1 MGDAEGC
8 GEDVPDGVEDEC
20 GDGLVYRIVCILAK
34 QYIEKTEEGC
44 LIFIEHKKTEMLRS
58 DYSQLIFLLQAALG
72 EIPKSVE
79 KELDLMAL
87 LKLSQQQEIP
97 TIALDGLQ
105 KLLTVYDG
113 VLRQDVHTKAVKMQW
128 IGSLMA
134 QERRYAA
141 NYCAAKNLS
150 ELYDSNGICTYVL
163 KGFSISQL
171 YPVPSHRFS
180 CDLDCFLLN
189 KSEGC
194 NAYESGNSLVAS
206 AGCNVEADYYKHSV
220 FSYKGLSVENHRY
233 CCSVKRSKRTR
244 ELERYLEGLL
254 DGYTPQYIDDTKL
267 ALPPEMFQALFMIEH
282 SNGHFLY
289 SKMSIK
295 HVCDWA
301 MMRQAFKDTLDW
313 KEFDKQCIRFGL
325 KNFVDCL
332 NHLVDYILGKCSY
345 QDLRS
350 IDKRVLDD
358 TFKEVTLSKNLMK
371 QRIEKAI
378 GVLRSSW
385 KFKHF
390 CGDSMIKELSH
401 SVWAYLREDK
411 LELD

>member
-1 MGDAEGC
+1 
-8 GEDVPDGVEDEC
+8 
-20 GDGLVYRIVCILAK
+20 
-34 QYIEKTEEGC
+34 
-44 LIFIEHKKTEMLRS
+44 MLRS

-72 EIPKSVE
+72 EMPKSVE
-79 KELDLMAL
+79 KKLDLKAL
-87 LKLSQQQEIP
+87 FKLSQQQEVVAL
-97 TIALDGLQ
+97 ALDGLQ
-105 KLLTVYDG
+105 KLSTAYDG

-134 QERRYAA
+134 QEKRYST
-141 NYCAAKNLS
+141 NYSAAKSLS

-171 YPVPSHRFS
+171 YHVPSHRFS
-180 CDLDCFLLN
+180 CDLDCFLIN

-206 AGCNVEADYYKHSV
+206 TGCNVEADYYKHSV

-289 SKMSIK
+289 SKI
-295 HVCDWA
+295 W
-301 MMRQAFKDTLDW
+301 L
-313 KEFDKQCIRFGL
+313 E
-325 KNFVDCL
+325 
-332 NHLVDYILGKCSY
+332 
-345 QDLRS
+345 
-350 IDKRVLDD
+350 
-358 TFKEVTLSKNLMK
+358 
-371 QRIEKAI
+371 
-378 GVLRSSW
+378 
-385 KFKHF
+385 
-390 CGDSMIKELSH
+390 ELC
-401 SVWAYLREDK
+401 
-411 LELD
+411 

>member
-1 MGDAEGC
+1 M
-8 GEDVPDGVEDEC
+8 
-20 GDGLVYRIVCILAK
+20 
-34 QYIEKTEEGC
+34 
-44 LIFIEHKKTEMLRS
+44 FRS

-72 EIPKSVE
+72 VMPKSIE
-79 KELDLMAL
+79 KELDLKAL
-87 LKLSQQQEIP
+87 FKLSQQQEIP
-97 TIALDGLQ
+97 AIALDGLQ
-105 KLLTVYDG
+105 KLSTAYNG
-113 VLRQDVHTKAVKMQW
+113 VVRQDVQTKAVKMQW
-128 IGSLMA
+128 IGTLMA
-134 QERRYAA
+134 QEKRYVA
-141 NYCAAKNLS
+141 NYSAAKDLS

-163 KGFSISQL
+163 KGLSISQL

-180 CDLDCFLLN
+180 CDLDCFLLS
-189 KSEGC
+189 KSDGC

-206 AGCNVEADYYKHSV
+206 AGCKVDADYYKHSV
-220 FSYKGLSVENHRY
+220 FSYKGLAVENHRY

-244 ELERYLEGLL
+244 ELERYLECLL
-254 DGYTPQYIDDTKL
+254 NGYTPKHIADTKL
-267 ALPPEMFQALFMIEH
+267 ALPPEMFQAMFMIEH
-282 SNGHFLY
+282 ANGHFLY

-332 NHLVDYILGKCSY
+332 NHLADYILGKCTY
-345 QDLRS
+345 QELCA

-371 QRIEKAI
+371 QRIEKAT

-390 CGDSMIKELSH
+390 CGDTMIKELSH

-411 LELD
+411 PELD

>member
-1 MGDAEGC
+1 
-8 GEDVPDGVEDEC
+8 
-20 GDGLVYRIVCILAK
+20 
-34 QYIEKTEEGC
+34 
-44 LIFIEHKKTEMLRS
+44 MLRS

-72 EIPKSVE
+72 EMPKSVE
-79 KELDLMAL
+79 KKLDLKAL

-105 KLLTVYDG
+105 KLSTAYDG
-113 VLRQDVHTKAVKMQW
+113 VLRQDVQTKAVKMQW

-180 CDLDCFLLN
+180 CDLDCFLLPQT
-189 KSEGC
+189 GC
-194 NAYESGNSLVAS
+194 FDAYELGNLLIEDKGSKVDT
-206 AGCNVEADYYKHSV
+206 EYYKHSI
-220 FSYKGLSVENHRY
+220 FTYKGLAVENHRY
-233 CCSVKRSKRTR
+233 CCSVKRGKRTR
-244 ELERYLEGLL
+244 DLEAYLVGLL
-254 DGYTPQYIDDTKL
+254 NDCTPHFISETRL
-267 ALPPEMFQALFMIEH
+267 ALPPQMFQALFMIEH
-282 SNGHFLY
+282 ANGHFLY
-289 SKMSIK
+289 SKMTFK
-295 HVCDWA
+295 HICDWA
-301 MMRQAFKDTLDW
+301 MMRKALEYSLDW
-313 KEFDKQCIRFGL
+313 NEFDKQCIRFGL
-325 KNFVDCL
+325 KNFVECM
-332 NHLVDYILGKCSY
+332 NHLADYVLGKCTY
-345 QDLRS
+345 KDLRP

-358 TFKEVTLSKNLMK
+358 TFKEVTLSPNLMK

-378 GVLRSSW
+378 GILRSSW

-411 LELD
+411 PELD